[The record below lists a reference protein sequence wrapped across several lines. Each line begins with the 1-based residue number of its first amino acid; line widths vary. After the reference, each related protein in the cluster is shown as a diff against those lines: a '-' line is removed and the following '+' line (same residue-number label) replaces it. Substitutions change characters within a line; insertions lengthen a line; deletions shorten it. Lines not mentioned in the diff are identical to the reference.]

1 MTNPSIGRRAAVV
14 GLQIRIR
21 IRNGRETHRT
31 GRCNQARLRIRRV
44 EHVRQQVASPF
55 LWRAPVQ
62 TLRVLLLEAKI
73 NFSKVRN

>member
-1 MTNPSIGRRAAVV
+1 MTNPSHWQKKQKKAHNCCGIRIGR
-14 GLQIRIR
+14 
-21 IRNGRETHRT
+21 ESHRT

-55 LWRAPVQ
+55 LWHAPVQ
-62 TLRVLLLEAKI
+62 TLRVLLLEAEI